1 MTPVTRFRS
10 TAAISAAAIALLIAA
25 CGGSSTATP
34 AATTTASAPVQAA
47 DGSAAAASDASAS
60 ASTNS
65 DTPSS
70 TGPRPAPIVYRPP
83 GLSRSGAVPL
93 VVALHASGGTPALFE
108 ARTGWD
114 QVANKH
120 GFVVA
125 YLGSAAPAWKDSSNV
140 NYIGSMI
147 RRIKRSQHIDPRRV
161 FVTGFSAGGYISF
174 EVACR
179 LSGLVAAVAPVSGIM
194 VPQTCKPPHP
204 VSMLSIFGTKDI
216 IPLNGTARFPSVY
229 AVAAHWRKLDSCGSS
244 RASRVQQV
252 GPTREQLWSPCASGA
267 AVGLDIINGGRHI
280 YPGAP
285 QAAPGSPDASFHAS
299 PAIWAFFAAHPAG

>member
-1 MTPVTRFRS
+1 MTSVTRLRC
-10 TAAISAAAIALLIAA
+10 TAAISATAIALLLAA
-25 CGGSSTATP
+25 CGASSTPTTAP
-34 AATTTASAPVQAA
+34 ATTTSAPVQPA
-47 DGSAAAASDASAS
+47 DSSALPASDLSAS
-60 ASTNS
+60 ASTTS
-65 DTPSS
+65 DTSP
-70 TGPRPAPIVYRPP
+70 TPGGPRPAPIVYRPP
-83 GLSRSGAVPL
+83 GLSRSRTVPL

-125 YLGSAAPAWKDSSNV
+125 YLGSAAPAWKNPSNV

-179 LSGLVAAVAPVSGIM
+179 LSGLVAAIAPVSGVM
-194 VPQTCKPPHP
+194 APQTCNPPHP

-216 IPLNGTARFPSVY
+216 IPLSGTALFPSVY
-229 AVAAHWRKLDSCGSS
+229 SVASHWRQLDSCASS
-244 RASRVQQV
+244 RPSRVKQV
-252 GPTREQLWSPCASGA
+252 GPIRERGA
-267 AVGLDIINGGRHI
+267 APRRCPFRWRLE
-280 YPGAP
+280 PC
-285 QAAPGSPDASFHAS
+285 
-299 PAIWAFFAAHPAG
+299 